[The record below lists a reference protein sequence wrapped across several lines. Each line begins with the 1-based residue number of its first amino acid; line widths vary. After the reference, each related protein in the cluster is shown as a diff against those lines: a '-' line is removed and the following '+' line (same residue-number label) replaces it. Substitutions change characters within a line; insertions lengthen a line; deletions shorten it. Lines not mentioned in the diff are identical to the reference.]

1 MTLYHADITVPAG
14 TPQNNPVTKTL
25 IIEDEI
31 VTKIAVTFPWG
42 CNGLVYLSIHYGK
55 YQLFPK
61 PEGEALHDSGT
72 KVIASVY
79 WETPEGRTPLIIK
92 AWAPETQYDHTLMV
106 DIEAVPK
113 EIGTPQTVLGK
124 LANTL
129 QKLIW
134 G

>member
-1 MTLYHADITVPAG
+1 MTLYHANITVPAG
-14 TPQNNPVTKTL
+14 TPKENPVTKTL

-42 CNGLVYLSIHYGK
+42 CNGLVYLSIFYGN

-72 KVIASVY
+72 RVVANVY
-79 WETPEGRTPLIIK
+79 WEVPERRTPLVIK
-92 AWAPETQYDHTLMV
+92 AWAPKTRYDHTLMV

-113 EIGTPQTVLGK
+113 EIGTPYTVLGK